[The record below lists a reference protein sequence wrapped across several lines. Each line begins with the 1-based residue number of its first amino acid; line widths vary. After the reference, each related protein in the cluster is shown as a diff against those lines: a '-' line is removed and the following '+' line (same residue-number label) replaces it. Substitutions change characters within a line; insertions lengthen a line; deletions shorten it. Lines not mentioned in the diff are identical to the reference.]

1 MKIISKAVATV
12 GVVYFFSATI
22 SHATLIDIGGGMIYD
37 DELDVTWMQDASYS
51 FTLDGVFRR
60 TWDDATQ
67 WAEEV
72 EFYDAVRDQVVS
84 DWRLPSTL
92 NDPSS
97 VGWDTTG
104 MSSELA
110 YMYFVNLGFLPNYSG
125 DPTSPNPSSDNY
137 NPFIN
142 LAYRGYWSGTS
153 TDNPDRPDQAWGF
166 HFHFGYQDFTSGSSD
181 ELRMWLVTDGN
192 VAARVPEPTTLAL
205 LGLGLAGV
213 GLSRRRKISVPAKAR

>member
-1 MKIISKAVATV
+1 MKILSKAFASV

-22 SHATLIDIGGGMIYD
+22 CHATLIDIGGGMIYD

-51 FTLDGVFRR
+51 YTLDGVSRR
-60 TWDDATQ
+60 TWGDALQ
-67 WAEEV
+67 WAEQLEY
-72 EFYDAVRDQVVS
+72 YDPVRDQIVS
-84 DWRLPSTL
+84 DWRLPSTI

-125 DPTSPNPSSDNY
+125 DPTSPNPSSDRY

-142 LAYRGYWSGTS
+142 LAYRGHWSGTS
-153 TDNPDRPDQAWGF
+153 TENPNRPDQVWAF
-166 HFHFGYQDFTSGSSD
+166 HFPFGYQDFFGGEGD
-181 ELRMWLVTDGN
+181 AMRIWLVTDGN
-192 VAARVPEPTTLAL
+192 VANRVPEPSTFAL
-205 LGLGLAGV
+205 LGLALAGV
-213 GLSRRRKISVPAKAR
+213 GLSRRRKPGVRAATS